1 MAVSTTN
8 GFDGPYAANGVT
20 TSFPFTF
27 TAPSAGE
34 VSVLLRDAS
43 GVESVASPSLYT
55 VTLGAVS
62 GGTVTF
68 SVAPASGLFVIPYL
82 DPAFTQEI
90 AFEDGSAWRAS
101 PVNETADR
109 SVARDQALKRE
120 VMRSLIVPMD
130 EEGLQIPLAA
140 DRAEKALFFDA
151 AGNVNPISV
160 DDFAAPAAAQAG
172 LAEGFTSILRN
183 YTLGIDFATPELGVD
198 PVTGV
203 VDTRSF
209 DVVADGRVKNY
220 LNDGGTA
227 VFRYELATVAYL
239 ATADGSDIGFSHA
252 STYSAGTVGSALKAF
267 IVASDAPWNVVG
279 DDSTDNGAALVACI
293 AYCAARGGGDILLP
307 TGVIRTTATLD
318 VTTSN
323 VRLIGRG
330 GDTSHGAGTAFT
342 QKTVLKWTGSAG
354 GTMLKMRTPYGVTA
368 QRRYGMGL
376 TNVELNGNSLA
387 AIGVE
392 LDSIAYGEFS
402 NVHVRHCTTAQYKL
416 KTGVTGTD
424 GPAGEALDLQ
434 LCKFSRMT
442 FDARNTSYV
451 ATSAKGWIID
461 GSTNAN
467 VSGNVF
473 ELLNGIYSSGTA
485 YDLIRADNNVFIRC
499 SAFRSGGSGTIYTW
513 TLTGSE
519 SSTGTGSYGN
529 TFIQIGWD
537 ATYGFSFGASNG
549 ADSINTR
556 VNTILG
562 YDEANGGGA
571 PEVGANSRVVCMS
584 AKGVIEQ
591 SARVSINQLV
601 ADEDNGFSMT
611 ESANRHDFW
620 ASGNTLNYAGNGFA
634 GTFKVTGN
642 FDVVSAVG
650 SYKVD
655 GTKVIGVRKAGW
667 ATATGTA
674 NRTTFDTATITTAEL
689 AERVKALIDDL
700 HATAGHGLI
709 GA

>member
-1 MAVSTTN
+1 M
-8 GFDGPYAANGVT
+8 AANL
-20 TSFPFTF
+20 FLLPFRPAIGPDSIILPGAQLF
-27 TAPSAGE
+27 FY
-34 VSVLLRDAS
+34 AS
-43 GVESVASPSLYT
+43 GTTTLQDVYADEGLTVPLSSP
-55 VTLGAVS
+55 VTANATGAWPS
-62 GGTVTF
+62 
-68 SVAPASGLFVIPYL
+68 IYL
-82 DPAFTQEI
+82 DATKTYKCIIKDDQGVALPNGTFDPYVPGVVDALAPEI
-90 AFEDGSAWRAS
+90 AA
-101 PVNETADR
+101 
-109 SVARDQALKRE
+109 
-120 VMRSLIVPMD
+120 
-130 EEGLQIPLAA
+130 
-140 DRAEKALFFDA
+140 DA
-151 AGNVNPISV
+151 A
-160 DDFAAPAAAQAG
+160 ATAG
-172 LAEGFTSILRN
+172 YATILGN
-183 YTLGIDFATPELGVD
+183 YTLGIRYDAAADGVD
-198 PVTGV
+198 PVVGV
-203 VDTRSF
+203 S
-209 DVVADGRVKNY
+209 DGRSYEVLTGGRITGY
-220 LNDGGTA
+220 VNDGGVATGPQYEIATA
-227 VFRYELATVAYL
+227 AYL
-239 ATADGSDIGFSHA
+239 ASIDGADIGFSHA
-252 STYSAGTVGSALKAF
+252 TTYTAGTVGSALKAF

-293 AYCAARGGGDILLP
+293 AYCASQGGGDIVLP

-323 VRLIGRG
+323 IRLIGRG

-354 GTMLKMRTPYGVTA
+354 GTMLKMRTPYGATA

-376 TNVELNGNSLA
+376 TNAELNGNSLA
-387 AIGVE
+387 AIGLE
-392 LDSIAYGEFS
+392 LDSIAYSEFS
-402 NVHVRHCTTAQYKL
+402 NVHVRHCTTTQYKL
-416 KTGVTGTD
+416 KAGVTGTD

-434 LCKFSRMT
+434 LCKFSRMS
-442 FDARNTSYV
+442 FDTRDTGYV
-451 ATSAKGWIID
+451 ATAAKGWIID

-467 VSGNVF
+467 TSGNVF
-473 ELLNGIYSSGTA
+473 ELLTGIYSSGTA

-499 SAFRSGGSGTIYTW
+499 SAFRAGGAGAVYTW

-571 PEVGANSRVVCMS
+571 PVVGGNSRIVSMS

-591 SARVSINQLV
+591 SARVSLNQLV

-620 ASGNTLNYAGNGFA
+620 ASGADLNYAGNGFA
-634 GTFKVTGN
+634 GTFKVSGN
-642 FDVVSAVG
+642 VNVVSAVG
-650 SYKVD
+650 AYKVD
-655 GTKVIGVRKAGW
+655 GVQVVQTRKTGW

-674 NRTTFDTATITTAEL
+674 TRTTFDTATVTTAQL
-689 AERVKALIDDL
+689 AERVKALIDDF